1 MTTSAPLSGS
11 VRRVFGALHVSTE
24 TDKAIVG
31 RFFDQAIDQR
41 HYDVIDEVVASN
53 FVLHSALLGEVHGGD
68 AYKQSVLGLLNPC
81 PDFHATVEDLMGAEG
96 DTVVTRLTYRGTDT
110 GGFVKGHAATGKP
123 FEFGAI
129 YIWRLS
135 NGKLAEL
142 WQEADRVRLLQ
153 QLGILSA

>member
-1 MTTSAPLSGS
+1 MSGE
-11 VRRVFGALHVSTE
+11 A
-24 TDKAIVG
+24 DKAVVG
-31 RFFDQAIDQR
+31 RFFEEAINHR
-41 HYDVIDEVVASN
+41 RYEVIDELVASD

-81 PDFHATVEDLMGAEG
+81 PDFRATVEDLIGAEHY
-96 DTVVTRLTYRGTDT
+96 TVATRLTYRGTDT
-110 GGFVKGHAATGKP
+110 GGFVRGHAATGKR

-142 WQEADRVRLLQ
+142 WQEADRVRLMQ
-153 QLGILSA
+153 QLGILAT